1 MRACWRC
8 RTEIEEP
15 PAKREPDE
23 AQPERRERIPVAAA
37 AAGMAVDKPVAPGI
51 EPPPIE
57 AESQPAPV
65 LPHEEPEPPHEQPET
80 PHEQPEPVTEAIEQA
95 PPLPPDVATAAQPS
109 VQYASPPPVVP
120 VRVMEPWP
128 PSSDPQRSKLRPL
141 RVTIIGVL
149 AGLLVATGLLVGEG
163 VFLEYRYPDP
173 RTVELS
179 DQPFAQLG
187 FSIDVPLA
195 WDVDAVNSSVTFS
208 DPDRPDDRGWRV
220 VAETRSFETARN
232 DLDRFNRARFSS
244 FIRLA
249 RTTDELVSGRSAIR
263 SEFIGND
270 LEYRQWWID
279 GGRDGSFRLES
290 WFHPAEGDE
299 AIVLDQRMV
308 ETFDVL

>member
-15 PAKREPDE
+15 PANREPDE

-37 AAGMAVDKPVAPGI
+37 AAGMAVDKPVAPV
-51 EPPPIE
+51 EP
-57 AESQPAPV
+57 QP
-65 LPHEEPEPPHEQPET
+65 EPEPEPE
-80 PHEQPEPVTEAIEQA
+80 PEPVTEAIEQA
-95 PPLPPDVATAAQPS
+95 PPLPEDVATLAQPP
-109 VQYASPPPVVP
+109 VEYSPHPPVVP

-128 PSSDPQRSKLRPL
+128 PSGDPRRGKFRPV

-163 VFLEYRYPDP
+163 VLLEYRYPDP

-179 DQPFAQLG
+179 VQPFAQLG
-187 FSIDVPLA
+187 FSLDVPLA
-195 WDVDAVNSSVTFS
+195 WDVDAVNNSVTFS

-220 VAETRSFETARN
+220 VAETRSFETARK

-290 WFHPAEGDE
+290 WFHPAEGAE